1 MAKGERLFVKVTRES
16 LPQVKDKYPFL
27 YLERGRLEIDDSSVK
42 WVDSDA
48 NVVPIPVATI
58 NTLLLGPGTTVTH
71 EAVKTATAANCA
83 VCWVGEDS
91 LFFYAAGFLPTA
103 NTRNLKL
110 QMSLAS
116 NAESSLQI
124 ARAMFAKRFP
134 DAELEG
140 KSLNS
145 MMGME
150 GNRVR
155 ALYQQ
160 KAQEYG
166 VGWKGRQFTPG
177 KFELSDLT
185 NQVLTSTNAALYGIL
200 CSAVHSMGYS
210 PHIGFI
216 HSGSPLPFVYDL
228 ADLYKEQLCIE
239 LAFSLSREM
248 AGRYDKHKVSDAFR
262 KRVIAIDLLNQI
274 TADVNELMGVN
285 MLVVLAN
292 DLPPAVHG
300 RMKLWFVEPRPNVF
314 VSGVKDSVA
323 QTVVDYLMQYAP
335 TESGIMLFRSIPQP
349 PGYEIRYKGEVRKP
363 IINISGLQ
371 LIIETLQS
379 T

>member
-42 WVDSDA
+42 WVDSEG
-48 NVVPIPVATI
+48 NVVPLPIATI
-58 NTLLLGPGTTVTH
+58 NTLLLGPGTSITH
-71 EAVKTATAANCA
+71 EAIKTTTSANCS

-91 LFFYAAGFLPTA
+91 LLFYAAGFIPTA
-103 NTRNLKL
+103 DTRNLKL
-110 QMSLAS
+110 QIALAS
-116 NAESSLQI
+116 DKVSSLKV
-124 ARAMFAKRFP
+124 ARSMFAKRFP
-134 DAELEG
+134 DAELED
-140 KSLNS
+140 KSLSS

-160 KAQEYG
+160 KAEEYG
-166 VGWKGRQFTPG
+166 VGWTGRQFIPS
-177 KFELSDLT
+177 KFQLSDLT

-200 CSAVHSMGYS
+200 CSAVHAMGYS

-228 ADLYKEQLCIE
+228 ADLYKERLCID

-262 KRVIAIDLLNQI
+262 KRVIAMDLLTLI
-274 TADVNELMGVN
+274 SADVNELMGVKH
-285 MLVVLAN
+285 ARR
-292 DLPPAVHG
+292 A
-300 RMKLWFVEPRPNVF
+300 
-314 VSGVKDSVA
+314 
-323 QTVVDYLMQYAP
+323 
-335 TESGIMLFRSIPQP
+335 
-349 PGYEIRYKGEVRKP
+349 RK
-363 IINISGLQ
+363 
-371 LIIETLQS
+371 
-379 T
+379 

>member
-42 WVDSDA
+42 WIDA
-48 NVVPIPVATI
+48 DCNVVPIPVATI
-58 NTLLLGPGTTVTH
+58 NTLLLGPGTSVTH
-71 EAVKTATAANCA
+71 EAIKTATSANCSIS
-83 VCWVGEDS
+83 WVGEDS
-91 LFFYAAGFLPTA
+91 LLFYAAGFLPTA
-103 NTRNLKL
+103 DTRNLKL
-110 QMSLAS
+110 QMTLATDD
-116 NAESSLQI
+116 ASSLKV

-134 DAELEG
+134 DADLEG
-140 KSLNS
+140 KTLNS

-160 KAQEYG
+160 KAEEYG

-177 KFELSDLT
+177 KFQVSDLT

-200 CSAVHSMGYS
+200 CSVVHAMGYS

-228 ADLYKEQLCIE
+228 ADLYKEQLCID

-248 AGRYDKHKVSDAFR
+248 AGRYDKHKVSDEFR
-262 KRVIAIDLLNQI
+262 KRVISMDLLNQVTSDI
-274 TADVNELMGVN
+274 NDLMGVKN
-285 MLVVLAN
+285 A
-292 DLPPAVHG
+292 
-300 RMKLWFVEPRPNVF
+300 RRT
-314 VSGVKDSVA
+314 S
-323 QTVVDYLMQYAP
+323 Q
-335 TESGIMLFRSIPQP
+335 
-349 PGYEIRYKGEVRKP
+349 
-363 IINISGLQ
+363 
-371 LIIETLQS
+371 
-379 T
+379 